1 MPGVGKG
8 QVVAG
13 RTGAG
18 AEGAGDIDGAAGL
31 LITIFFFAAGF
42 LAAAFLAGAFF
53 LAAGFLAATFFF
65 AAGF

>member
-18 AEGAGDIDGAAGL
+18 AEGAGAPMEEKAGL
-31 LITIFFFAAGF
+31 LITVASF
-42 LAAAFLAGAFF
+42 LAV
-53 LAAGFLAATFFF
+53 
-65 AAGF
+65 